1 MSRVLVDSGIGYLG
15 NIPSEWNIFRIKNA
29 FKCKKNIVNDNWSN
43 TQLLSLTTSGVKE
56 KDIDNPNGKLP
67 DSFNGYQYVEI
78 NNIIMCLFDLDC
90 SAVFSGISKYNGMI
104 SPAYKVLECKEMMN
118 PDYAGYY
125 FNYISFDRKY
135 MHYSKNIRYTLNY
148 DEFSS
153 LPMLIPPL
161 EEQRKIAEY
170 LDKQCAKIDEI
181 IRDNNKEIELL
192 NEYKLSEI
200 EKSIFKGLN
209 ENEQYIECRKKWVGK
224 MNSKYEL
231 IPIKYLKSK
240 KKNAFVDGPFGSNL
254 KSEHFIDNGD
264 VYVIESGFI
273 STGKFIFKDFKT
285 ISNEHFETIKRSECN
300 EKDII
305 IAKIGASY
313 GMCAELPYLD
323 KKSVVSGNSLKI
335 TLDNNKIL
343 NEIFIKE
350 MQIAKNKGG
359 FLELVNET
367 AQPALSLSGL
377 NNFKLVVPP
386 MEEQVIIVKEINRIE
401 TKIDEVIKYRRN
413 IINSLE
419 EYKRSLIYECV
430 TGKRKV

>member
-104 SPAYKVLECKEMMN
+104 SPAYKVLKCKEIMN

-153 LPMLIPPL
+153 LPMLIPPK
-161 EEQRKIAEY
+161 EEQKRIAQY
-170 LDKQCAKIDEI
+170 LDRQCVKIDQTIE
-181 IRDNNKEIELL
+181 DNKREIELL
-192 NEYKLSEI
+192 QE
-200 EKSIFKGLN
+200 LN
-209 ENEQYIECRKKWVGK
+209 EQI
-224 MNSKYEL
+224 
-231 IPIKYLKSK
+231 
-240 KKNAFVDGPFGSNL
+240 
-254 KSEHFIDNGD
+254 
-264 VYVIESGFI
+264 
-273 STGKFIFKDFKT
+273 
-285 ISNEHFETIKRSECN
+285 
-300 EKDII
+300 
-305 IAKIGASY
+305 
-313 GMCAELPYLD
+313 
-323 KKSVVSGNSLKI
+323 
-335 TLDNNKIL
+335 IL
-343 NEIFIKE
+343 NEINKYNQIKLKYILKDGKSMRVGPFGTQLTNKDYVDDGYWVYNQRVVLDNNYTTNDTFITQKKYEEMESFKVQSGDILLTTRGTIGRISIVPTTYKAGILHPCIIKFNVKNYDEDLLKYIFNETNYIKE
-350 MQIAKNKGG
+350 QLQLMSNSTTIDVVYSYNLREVLLPNIEYIEQK
-359 FLELVNET
+359 
-367 AQPALSLSGL
+367 
-377 NNFKLVVPP
+377 KLVANL
-386 MEEQVIIVKEINRIE
+386 NRRCS
-401 TKIDEVIKYRRN
+401 KLKKVMKYRQK
-413 IINSLE
+413 IIEKLE

-430 TGKRKV
+430 TGKREV